1 MSKGHNKKRNVGLVY
16 EQIVRQ
22 VSVATTEKRVSDA
35 KQYIGLAKKYFSNG
49 SELAK
54 EFKLFNAILETS
66 GVSERVATRVLEL
79 ASDSAS
85 MIDVEKLGH
94 EKGSLINE
102 ANRVFG
108 RGELFNT
115 RVENF
120 RALATVQSLLNE
132 WRNPGM
138 LSPAVVAKYE
148 SQLVNFMMMPQQ
160 PQKLETHGEVD
171 SLTVKMFHKRFDEH
185 YHDKLTQSQKKFLND
200 VTFLTGDEVSE
211 IILETKSRVLKML
224 EDRQRQETNNLLREQ
239 YESVRSNIAMLDPA
253 STQAPAKQLTLLQ
266 LIDELEDEDE

>member
-1 MSKGHNKKRNVGLVY
+1 
-16 EQIVRQ
+16 
-22 VSVATTEKRVSDA
+22 
-35 KQYIGLAKKYFSNG
+35 
-49 SELAK
+49 
-54 EFKLFNAILETS
+54 
-66 GVSERVATRVLEL
+66 
-79 ASDSAS
+79 
-85 MIDVEKLGH
+85 
-94 EKGSLINE
+94 
-102 ANRVFG
+102 
-108 RGELFNT
+108 
-115 RVENF
+115 
-120 RALATVQSLLNE
+120 
-132 WRNPGM
+132 M

-160 PQKLETHGEVD
+160 PQKLETPGEVD